1 MERRLISRIL
11 EVLVS
16 LLLITSFMEEK
27 WVSFNKLES
36 ACRQVGLPKRDCTGL
51 VIFNRQRGIEFRFFP
66 DRLLEINLTF
76 GIYSLV
82 ISKVVFF
89 IQEVNLFV
97 PQNVSINVI
106 HVQ

>member
-1 MERRLISRIL
+1 MISRIL

-16 LLLITSFMEEK
+16 LLLITSFIEEK

-36 ACRQVGLPKRDCTGL
+36 ACRQVRLPKRDCTGL
-51 VIFNRQRGIEFRFFP
+51 VIFNRQKGIEFRFFFP

-89 IQEVNLFV
+89 SQEVNLFV